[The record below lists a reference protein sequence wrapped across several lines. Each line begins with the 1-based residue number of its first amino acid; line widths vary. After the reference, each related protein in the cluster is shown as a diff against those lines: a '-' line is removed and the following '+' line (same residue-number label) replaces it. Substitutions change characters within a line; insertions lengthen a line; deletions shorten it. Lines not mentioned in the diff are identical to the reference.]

1 MIEEK
6 RIRIISEL
14 WHVSESVIDNI
25 LALMEENKNTTEK
38 IDESVRNGKLKLPI
52 KTGKQKVRRTPIK
65 GEGKPLSEMIIEDRR

>member
-6 RIRIISEL
+6 RFKIISEL

-38 IDESVRNGKLKLPI
+38 IDESVRNRKLKLPM
-52 KTGKQKVRRTPIK
+52 KTEKQKVRRTPIK
-65 GEGKPLSEMIIEDRR
+65 GTGKPMSEMIIEDRR